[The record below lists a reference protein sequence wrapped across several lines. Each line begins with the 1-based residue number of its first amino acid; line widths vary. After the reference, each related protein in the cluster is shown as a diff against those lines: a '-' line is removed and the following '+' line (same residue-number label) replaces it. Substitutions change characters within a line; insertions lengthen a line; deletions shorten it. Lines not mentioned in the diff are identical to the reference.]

1 MFNNRYRFRKKKSCN
16 SAQGC
21 NAINK
26 SAILKLFK
34 LLLQFLED
42 FSIGLD
48 TNPTEVNHFY

>member
-42 FSIGLD
+42 FSTGLD